1 MVQGEII
8 RGQSIFAS
16 GGDATITGTSGVFTD
31 LDVENLTADNLTT
44 TGDLTVRGNLAVS
57 GTSEFRG
64 LVTVDELGGQTLSG
78 LTISG
83 ATVTGNIGNFETAT
97 ISGLTVN
104 SGDFT
109 DITTD
114 NLDVTNPFNIPFGT
128 VTTPGLGFAA
138 SGGATVYD
146 GITVTPVGG
155 QYNTMTFVNQQT
167 SGMTLSSGN
176 GRFILTIWGG

>member
-1 MVQGEII
+1 MISGEIV
-8 RGQSIFAS
+8 RAQGIFAS
-16 GGDATITGTSGVFTD
+16 GGIATVTGTSGVFTD

-44 TGDLTVRGNLAVS
+44 TGNLTVSGNLAVS
-57 GTSEFRG
+57 GISEFRG

-83 ATVTGNIGNFETAT
+83 ATVTGNIGEFGTAT
-97 ISGLTVN
+97 ISGLTAV
-104 SGDFT
+104 SGQFT
-109 DITTD
+109 DVSTD
-114 NLDVTNPFNIPFGT
+114 NLNVTNPFNVPFGT
-128 VTTPGLGFAA
+128 LTNPGLGFAA

-146 GITVTPVGG
+146 GIFVESGTG